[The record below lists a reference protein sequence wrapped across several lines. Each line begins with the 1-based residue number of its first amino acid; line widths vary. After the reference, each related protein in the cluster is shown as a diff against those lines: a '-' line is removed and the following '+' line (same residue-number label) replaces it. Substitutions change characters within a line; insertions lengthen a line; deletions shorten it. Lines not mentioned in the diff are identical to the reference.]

1 MKVAHVT
8 QGSPEWW
15 KVRKGIP
22 TASEFSRIIKASAVE
37 IEIPIET
44 ARDFVDRGCGIWDGC
59 PLAHEELVQLGV
71 DLSAATKARKYARF
85 TGYKASEGQDGYIAE
100 IIAGALGWES
110 NFQGTPDTERGNRM
124 EKQAL
129 RWLAYQHGIK
139 TCDVGFLL
147 SDDGT
152 HGASPDAM
160 VVGCNVPVE
169 VKAPDLHT
177 FIKWKI
183 AGGLPEQHKAQ
194 VHGEMFVAGADRAI
208 FVAYAEHPVIENM
221 MVEVKRDSFTDKIG
235 PALEKFTQRLR
246 EIEELLITDDTE
258 LEIYREGL
266 AKGRTEA
273 LTLTP

>member
-1 MKVAHVT
+1 MKIANVI

-15 KVRKGIP
+15 RVRKGIP

-44 ARDFVDRGCGIWDGC
+44 AREFVKKWAGFWDGC
-59 PLAHEELVQLGV
+59 PLTKVELEQLDD
-71 DLSAATKARKYARF
+71 DLKGATKARKYARF

-110 NFQGTPDTERGNRM
+110 NFQGSPDTDRGNRM

-129 RWLAYQHGIK
+129 RWLDYEHGIK

-160 VVGCNVPVE
+160 VVGSNVPVE

-183 AGGLPEQHKAQ
+183 VGGLPEQHKAQ

-235 PALEKFTQRLR
+235 PALEKFTRRLR

-266 AKGRTEA
+266 AKGRAAA
-273 LTLTP
+273 LTQAP